1 MFVTSC
7 IFHETNEKFI
17 NWQKKI
23 RTRMFVTSCIF
34 HELNEKS
41 INWQKKIRTLSW
53 ERVKLSH

>member
-23 RTRMFVTSCIF
+23 RNAVMRTRQIVSLI
-34 HELNEKS
+34 
-41 INWQKKIRTLSW
+41 
-53 ERVKLSH
+53 VY